1 MKTRNTR
8 SLTVA
13 VIVAI
18 VTALVFLFLFLFL
31 GINHRKDVYLDS
43 KKMAKEISR
52 KAAYDTE
59 RYFNVALESA
69 RSMEKRVLL
78 IREIKG
84 TREQIIDILKDGLL
98 SNENF
103 LATWTL
109 WEPNAFDSKDSI
121 FKMDSLYNR
130 QGTMG
135 LAFFR
140 NNNSVFI
147 ETMTEADY
155 TSQYYLPVKEIKSD
169 IIVNPY
175 KFRYSGYQ
183 KLYFGTTVCVPI
195 IYNDQFLGVIGVDI
209 DFKNLQDKLN
219 NIKLY
224 TSGYLSLIS
233 NNGVIVTHND
243 SAFIAKNIFSL
254 LNRDDSIVANTI
266 HDGAELTMESISEF
280 TGKRVFRFFYPIKV
294 SSRNDYWSMMVEIP
308 VEEATT
314 RSKQLF
320 NIAIGILIVGMSLIL
335 YLIFN
340 IIDRKRYEKEIL
352 LAKAKSEESNR
363 LKTAFLNNISHEI
376 RTPLNG
382 ILGFTELLIDS
393 EPGDKLVKEYK
404 EIIHNSSNQL
414 LSIITNVIELAK
426 IQTSQL
432 EKNVREFEVDKM
444 IGNVLEISLPE
455 INSKGLQLV
464 KKLPENGQPL
474 KISTDEDKLKQ
485 VLKYLLSN
493 AIKFTK
499 SGFIEVGLSNN
510 GNDYLF
516 YVKDT
521 GIGIKPDYHINIFNY
536 FNQEDSSMNRNYGGL
551 GMGLSIS
558 KSYIDLLGGKIWF
571 ESTMDVG
578 TTFFFTIPISRK

>member
-1 MKTRNTR
+1 MKKRDTR

-31 GINHRKDVYLDS
+31 GINHRKDVYQDS

-59 RYFNVALESA
+59 RYFNVALETA
-69 RSMEKRVLL
+69 RSMEKRALL
-78 IREIKG
+78 IREVKG
-84 TREQIIDILKDGLL
+84 SREQIIDILKDGLL

-109 WEPNAFDSKDSI
+109 WEPNAFDNNDQFFTNDTNYSKT
-121 FKMDSLYNR
+121 
-130 QGTMG
+130 GTFG
-135 LAFFR
+135 VGIFR
-140 NNNSVFI
+140 NNGQISREIMTSDDYNNSYFKYPK
-147 ETMTEADY
+147 EFKTE
-155 TSQYYLPVKEIKSD
+155 V
-169 IIVNPY
+169 IVNPY
-175 KFRYSGYQ
+175 WFVFRGY
-183 KLYFGTTVCVPI
+183 KTLFFGTTVSVPVI
-195 IYNDQFLGVIGVDI
+195 HDSNFLGVVGVDI
-209 DFKNLQDKLN
+209 DLKNLQGFLNKLV
-219 NIKLY
+219 IY
-224 TSGYLSLIS
+224 ESGYLSLIA
-233 NNGVIVTHND
+233 NNGLIVTHYD
-243 SAFIAKNIFSL
+243 TLFVGKKIQSL
-254 LNRDDSIVANTI
+254 LNQNDSLIIKAI
-266 HDGAELTMESISEF
+266 IDGKELTLEQRSEF
-280 TGKRVFRFFYPIKV
+280 TNKNVLRFFYPIKV
-294 SSRNDYWSMMVEIP
+294 GAGSAPWSMMVEIP
-308 VEEATT
+308 IEEATT

-320 NIAIGILIVGMSLIL
+320 YIAIGILIIGMSLIL

-382 ILGFTELLIDS
+382 ILGFTELLIES

-444 IGNVLEISLPE
+444 VSTILDNSLPE
-455 INSKGLQLV
+455 ISGKGLQLV
-464 KKLPENGQPL
+464 KNFPENKESL
-474 KISTDEDKLKQ
+474 KINTDEDKLKQ
-485 VLKYLLSN
+485 ALKYLLSN

-499 SGFIEVGLSNN
+499 SGFIEVGFSKE

-521 GIGIKPDYHINIFNY
+521 GIGIKPEYYANIFNY

-558 KSYIDLLGGKIWF
+558 KSYIDLLGGRIWF
-571 ESTMDVG
+571 ESTMNQG
-578 TTFFFTIPISRK
+578 TTFFFTIPKK